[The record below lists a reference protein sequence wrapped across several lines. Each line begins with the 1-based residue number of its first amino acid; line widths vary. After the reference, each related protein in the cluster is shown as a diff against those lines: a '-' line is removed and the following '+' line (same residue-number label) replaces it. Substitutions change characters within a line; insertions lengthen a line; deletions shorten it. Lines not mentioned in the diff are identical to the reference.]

1 MRPMNIAVIGS
12 GIAGLSAAWLLSRL
26 HNTTLFER
34 DKRLGGH
41 TNTIDVVGKA
51 ASTAFPVD
59 TGFIVFNT
67 QSYPN
72 LVALFEH
79 LGVETA
85 RSDMSFAFS
94 QDGGA
99 YEYSGTG
106 FRGVFGQGSNLL
118 RPNHL
123 RMLLDI
129 KRFFGAART
138 LLDAPTPTQQSLG
151 DYLMANGYSQSF
163 ITRHIMPMAAAIW
176 SCPGDSILRFPVV
189 SFARF
194 FANHGLLQVKNRP
207 EWRTVDGGSR
217 TYVER
222 MTSDFSGTIVLDQ
235 RIVSVERD
243 ESGVTVISA
252 DGRHARFDACVIAA
266 HADDA
271 LAMLGDAAPRERELL
286 GAFTYQQNRAILHT
300 DAALMPKRR
309 RIWASWNYL
318 TETAEASAAPCVTYW
333 MNRLQP
339 LQTSTDHFVTLNPSR
354 PIRAEHE
361 IMAFDYAHPVF
372 DQRAMAAQAKLWD
385 LQGQRRTWF
394 CGSYFGYGFHEDGLQ
409 SGLAAAEDI
418 GGVRRPWT
426 VPHESSR
433 IRIGASHVG
442 HFDDGRGIVEAAQ

>member
-12 GIAGLSAAWLLSRL
+12 GIAGLSAAWLLSQR
-26 HNTTLFER
+26 HQITLFER
-34 DKRLGGH
+34 DDRLGGH
-41 TNTIDVVGKA
+41 SNTVDVTKTPSA
-51 ASTAFPVD
+51 QSFPVD

-72 LVALFEH
+72 LVALFAH

-106 FRGVFGQGSNLL
+106 FRGIFGQGINLL
-118 RPNHL
+118 RPSHL

-129 KRFFGAART
+129 NRFFAAAKAM
-138 LLDAPTPTQQSLG
+138 LDAPSPTDQSLG
-151 DYLMANGYSQSF
+151 DYLTSNGYSQAF
-163 ITRHIMPMAAAIW
+163 IERHILPMAAAIW
-176 SCPGDSILRFPVV
+176 SCPGDSILRFPVI

-207 EWRTVDGGSR
+207 EWRTVDSGSR
-217 TYVER
+217 AYVDR
-222 MTSDFSGTIVLDQ
+222 IRQDFRGVVAQNRQITSVQ
-235 RIVSVERD
+235 RD
-243 ESGVTVISA
+243 ADGVTLIEA
-252 DGRHARFDACVIAA
+252 KGNRNRFDACVIAA

-271 LAMLGDAAPRERELL
+271 LAMLADPDARERELL
-286 GAFTYQQNRAILHT
+286 SAFTYQQNRAILHT
-300 DAALMPKRR
+300 DASLMPKRR
-309 RIWASWNYL
+309 QIWASWNYVSA
-318 TETAEASAAPCVTYW
+318 TAGQSGPPCVTYW

-339 LQTSTDHFVTLNPSR
+339 LRTSDNYFVTLNPTQ
-354 PIRAEHE
+354 PIPADRQIA
-361 IMAFDYAHPVF
+361 AFDYAHPVF
-372 DQRAMAAQAKLWD
+372 DQRAMTAQTSLWD
-385 LQGQRRTWF
+385 IQGRRRTWF

-426 VPHESSR
+426 VANESGR
-433 IRIGASHVG
+433 IHLAASHDR
-442 HFDDGRGIVEAAQ
+442 HSLDTAIVEAAQ